1 MRNDV
6 VRTHD
11 DDGAGDGDG
20 GHHAVRDG
28 VGLVR
33 VSDALVVAVH
43 AALERLEHGR
53 HDYER
58 QRG

>member
-1 MRNDV
+1 MIRK
-6 VRTHD
+6 THN

-33 VSDALVVAVH
+33 VTDALVVAVH
-43 AALERLEHGR
+43 ASLVRLVDDG
-53 HDYER
+53 HDDER
-58 QRG
+58 QCR